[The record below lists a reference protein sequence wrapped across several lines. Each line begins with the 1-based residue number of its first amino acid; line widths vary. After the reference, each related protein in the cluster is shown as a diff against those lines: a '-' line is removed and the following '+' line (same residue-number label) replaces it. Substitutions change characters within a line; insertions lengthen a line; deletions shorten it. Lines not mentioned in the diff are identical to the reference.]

1 MTTRAAH
8 GSNAPQRS
16 ISERFLGLFTDVRP
30 GEGPT
35 ALLMFCNVFLILCS
49 YYFVK
54 PLREGW
60 IAISDIG
67 GLSKMEIKAYTS
79 FAQSLVLLFVVSW
92 YGRLAGRWHR
102 VTLITRATL
111 FCISN
116 LVVFWFLQPDFFI
129 EALPLSGIIFYVWV
143 GMFGVF
149 VVAQFWTFCA
159 DIYTDD
165 RGRRMMPLVAIGA
178 TSGGVAGSWIVSRLV
193 DTGLVP
199 TEALLLLATVPLF
212 VSIGLTKIVDGR
224 EAGTASPAVKDAPPT
239 QDAESIFSSARF
251 VMANRFLLMAA
262 IVTLLTNWVNTNGE
276 NLLFRVIQET
286 LANQADAQGFIDPL
300 AVLDFTRAGTTVFY
314 GDFFFWVNTVALIL
328 QAFVASRLLKY
339 GGFATIALM
348 LPVIALVS
356 YTAMA
361 LLPILAM
368 VKIMKI
374 AENATDYSINNT
386 ARHVL
391 WLPVSSMM
399 KFRGKPAIDTLYARL
414 GDGLAAVTVLV
425 AVHVFTLS
433 NRSFLIFN
441 VALVVGWLIFTLM
454 MIGEHRKASQAAASS
469 GQPVLG
475 EETMGDAGASQAA
488 QG

>member
-8 GSNAPQRS
+8 GSNSPQRS
-16 ISERFLGLFTDVRP
+16 INERFLGLFTDVRP

-35 ALLMFCNVFLILCS
+35 ALLMFCNVFLILS
-49 YYFVK
+49 AYYLIK

-60 IAISDIG
+60 LAISDIS

-79 FAQSLVLLFVVSW
+79 FAQSICLLFVVGW
-92 YGRLAGRWHR
+92 YGKLAGRWHR
-102 VTLITRATL
+102 VTLITRSTL
-111 FCISN
+111 FCIFI

-129 EALPLSGIIFYVWV
+129 KGLPLSGIVFYVWV

-178 TSGGVAGSWIVSRLV
+178 TSGGVTGSWIVSRLV
-193 DTGLVP
+193 DSGLVP

-224 EAGTASPAVKDAPPT
+224 EAGTAAPAAKDAPQT
-239 QDAESIFSSARF
+239 QDAESILSGARF
-251 VMANRFLLMAA
+251 VIANRFLLVAA
-262 IVTLLTNWVNTNGE
+262 IVTLLSNWVNTNGE
-276 NLLFRVIQET
+276 NLLFRVVQER
-286 LANQADAQGFIDPL
+286 LADQADAQGFFDPL

-339 GGFATIALM
+339 GGFATIAMM

-368 VKIMKI
+368 VKMMKI
-374 AENATDYSINNT
+374 AENATDYSVNNT

-414 GDGLAAVTVLV
+414 GDGLAAVTVLIWTH
-425 AVHVFTLS
+425 ALILGIQ
-433 NRSFLIFN
+433 SFIIFN
-441 VALVVGWLIFTLM
+441 LVLVVIWLVFTLM
-454 MIGEHRKASQAAASS
+454 MIGEHRRASKATASS
-469 GQPVLG
+469 G
-475 EETMGDAGASQAA
+475 
-488 QG
+488 